1 MMNMLLKKIR
11 QLGRWINPYA
21 FLSLIIGIL
30 LITIFLSI
38 VVALPRINN
47 NLKFSESEKI
57 QRDLSNKMNT
67 MKNVNAY
74 SSEFNRLYQDYL
86 QTDLNSTLNAK
97 KNLIISSDGS
107 KKTVD
112 TTYQGIDWNY
122 TTINENN
129 SYFYNLWEDADLA
142 KIYIVSRTTNSFG
155 YVATSS
161 LTKGLRCYYDVSITN
176 PYCERSF
183 NPTLTYEIRDATTT
197 YPTDW
202 TMNDILKQT
211 KAKTHIIFNSI
222 HNEIFSDSNNQYPYV
237 FLWGDEEPYTK
248 KYSRISSGNHLTYYL
263 RDKLTDI
270 TLSFK
275 AKFYGHLLIKPD
287 DDQPFQ
293 KVAQSNGELIDVN
306 INVPSLVAI
315 RLIAPPHLDRE
326 RGKLYDSITKRNN
339 LIESPLETFKKE
351 DDFNKIFLYHLSL
364 LQNNTVM
371 KPWKLNAT
379 AIAFNR
385 LLLDE
390 KDMDYGVKSG
400 LYQYLKDI
408 YFNILQEVGTPGYDL
423 NFMPNKKRSYEQ
435 AWFELFKDGNLNQA
449 NRFYFEFFSFGHHVS
464 NNNANLFNVQP
475 TLPLKKPFG
484 WMKNNFF
491 ITAKLNKNQDY
502 NTNLLLIRKLLY
514 SSDEYDIYQN
524 PPVVNYEL
532 LKVMTSNFVLN
543 RFLGSEALQFQS
555 HFVSFLLSKYDTE
568 ISQNQEMLST
578 YQAIGNILGKLFY
591 GALTSDHFFQE
602 SAFTDNLYFESYY
615 KNSLRKEVFNQYDNF
630 DLGTL
635 LIKTI
640 KKNQIRE
647 SKILKTI
654 RIQNPNGSE
663 KKVYTGWR
671 AGEKT
676 DFKIKNPDQW
686 LNDIKDILSNYST
699 IDLEQIL
706 TTTFRGSKNE
716 NFIQFLNLAILTG
729 NQNLFKTNE
738 IDNNAIQML
747 QNIAD
752 VATYFGKPTR
762 TVWINSKY
770 VRKPN
775 TGIYKYEKQTGLW
788 EIGKIFDV
796 NQPNSKY
803 QNVINNYIKSKSDG
817 YIHQSMI
824 KWTSNSN
831 NNIMDYLPV
840 KYKQD
845 NDLSKEVQKAYQFM
859 SDKISSEMRNM
870 TLTLGFRS
878 IPLSF
883 VKSIIS
889 SMKDQ
894 QFIGGQRTS
903 FQFSINHPFY
913 KVIQFHDPIKI
924 TTCSTNEFQELIV
937 PADNEWCGITNNQ
950 VDYTMQAFIDS
961 DGSDYMSLVNTDD
974 FMKALS
980 HAFFQFKT
988 SSTTDE
994 WFSDLI
1000 KTLITYLWYL
1010 SF

>member
-1 MMNMLLKKIR
+1 MINTILKKIR
-11 QLGRWINPYA
+11 KWGKRSNPYVL
-21 FLSLIIGIL
+21 LSLTVGIL

-38 VVALPRINN
+38 VIALPRINN
-47 NLKFSESEKI
+47 NPKFSEAEKI
-57 QRDLSNKMNT
+57 QKDLSSKIDA
-67 MKNVNAY
+67 MKNVNGY

-97 KNLIISSDGS
+97 ENLVISSDGS
-107 KKTVD
+107 KKAVD

-129 SYFYNLWEDADLA
+129 NYFYQLWEDADLN
-142 KIYIVSRTTNSFG
+142 KIYNVSWTTDSFG

-161 LTKGLRCYYDVSITN
+161 LTKGLRCYYDVAITD
-176 PYCERSF
+176 PHCERSS
-183 NPTLTYEIRDATTT
+183 NSELTYEVRDSTTT
-197 YPTDW
+197 YPTEW
-202 TMNDILKQT
+202 IMNDIFNQT
-211 KAKTHIIFNSI
+211 KAKAHIIYNSI
-222 HNEIFSDSNNQYPYV
+222 HNNIFSDINNQYPYV

-371 KPWKLNAT
+371 TPWKLNTT

-390 KDMDYGVKSG
+390 KDIDYGIKSG

-408 YFNILQEVGTPGYDL
+408 YFNILHEVGTPGYDL

-435 AWFELFKDGNLNQA
+435 AWFELFKDGDLNQA

-464 NNNANLFNVQP
+464 NNNANLFSTQP

-484 WMKNNFF
+484 WMKNSFF
-491 ITAKLNKNQDY
+491 ITAKLNTNQNY
-502 NTNLLLIRKLLY
+502 NTNFLLARKLLY
-514 SSDEYDIYQN
+514 NSDEYDIYQN
-524 PPVVNYEL
+524 PPVVNYKL
-532 LKVMTSNFVLN
+532 LKAMTSNFVLN
-543 RFLGSEALQFQS
+543 RFLGSETLQFQS
-555 HFVSFLLSKYDTE
+555 HFVSFLLSKYDAE

-591 GALTSDHFFQE
+591 RALTSDHFFQE
-602 SAFTDNLYFESYY
+602 SSFTDDLYFESYY
-615 KNSLRKEVFNQYDNF
+615 KNSLRKEIFNEYDNF

-640 KKNQIRE
+640 KKNQIKE
-647 SKILKTI
+647 SEIQQTI
-654 RIQNPNGSE
+654 KIQNPNGSE
-663 KKVYTGWR
+663 KEVYQGWR

-676 DFKIKNPDQW
+676 DFRIKNSDQW

-699 IDLEQIL
+699 IDLEKIL
-706 TTTFRGSKNE
+706 TTTLRSSKNE

-729 NQNLFKTNE
+729 NQNLFRANE
-738 IDNNAIQML
+738 IDDNAVQML

-762 TVWINSKY
+762 TVWINSEY
-770 VRKPN
+770 VHKPN
-775 TGIYKYEKQTGLW
+775 TGIYKYEKQTESW

-803 QNVINNYIKSKSDG
+803 HDIINTYMNSKSDG
-817 YIHQSMI
+817 YSHQSMI
-824 KWTSNSN
+824 TWASSDSK
-831 NNIMDYLPV
+831 NIMDYLPL
-840 KYKQD
+840 KYQQ
-845 NDLSKEVQKAYQFM
+845 NNNLSKEVQKAYQFM

-903 FQFSINHPFY
+903 FHFSNNHPFY

-924 TTCSTNEFQELIV
+924 TTCSTNEFQELV
-937 PADNEWCGITNNQ
+937 APADNEWCGITNNQ

-961 DGSDYMSLVNTDD
+961 DGSELYVSC
-974 FMKALS
+974 
-980 HAFFQFKT
+980 
-988 SSTTDE
+988 E
-994 WFSDLI
+994 YWWFYESI
-1000 KTLITYLWYL
+1000 I
-1010 SF
+1010 SCIFPI